1 MLLKSFPTR
10 KLEQRTSRD
19 HLLKVATAIEAK
31 VRPVGTESAPLIKGE
46 SIEEEKKKKLV
57 NAVLRI
63 LFYQGKLFHARL
75 HDLSGVTKSW
85 VSRTKSLF

>member
-31 VRPVGTESAPLIKGE
+31 VRPVGTESAPLIKGGE
-46 SIEEEKKKKLV
+46 HRGREEEK
-57 NAVLRI
+57 
-63 LFYQGKLFHARL
+63 
-75 HDLSGVTKSW
+75 
-85 VSRTKSLF
+85 VSQCSPAYTLLPRQIIPCKVA